1 MDKDFI
7 ESGKISAKA
16 RDFGKKLI
24 KEGASV
30 FEIAEAVEN
39 KMRELGG
46 HPAFP
51 VDISID
57 GLAAHASP
65 GPDDKTILQKGQLV
79 KLDLGAHVN
88 GKVTDTAVT
97 VEVGTNKWAKLIE
110 AVEKSLENVEKLIK
124 PGTEVRE
131 IGKVISETIISYGFK
146 PITNLS
152 GHGIGEFEVH
162 TTPTIPNFD
171 NGNKE
176 KLKEGQTIAIE
187 PFATVGSGLVKEG
200 KGSGIYELMNDKPTR
215 SAQVR
220 KVLDYIKENFNTLPF
235 SLRWINKLPNAKF
248 ALRTLEA
255 EGIIHQFAELPE
267 KSNGIT
273 SQAEHSYMVGH
284 GRLT

>member
-1 MDKDFI
+1 MDQDFI

-16 RDFGKKLI
+16 RDHGKKMI

-30 FEIAEAVEN
+30 LEIAEAIES

-46 HPAFP
+46 KPAFP
-51 VDISID
+51 VDVSID

-65 GPDDKTILQKGQLV
+65 GPEDKTILQKGQLV
-79 KLDLGAHVN
+79 KLDLGAHIN
-88 GKVTDTAVT
+88 GKVTDTAAT

-110 AVEKSLENVEKLIK
+110 AVEKALENAEKLVK
-124 PGTEVRE
+124 PGTEINE
-131 IGKVISETIISYGFK
+131 IGKIISETIISYGFK

-162 TTPTIPNFD
+162 TTPTIPNYD

-176 KLKEGQTIAIE
+176 KLTEGQTIAIE
-187 PFATVGSGLVKEG
+187 PFATIGVGLVKEG
-200 KGSGIYELMNDKPTR
+200 KGSGIYELVRKKPTR
-215 SAQVR
+215 SPAVR
-220 KVLDYIKENFNTLPF
+220 KVLEHIEKEFNTLPF
-235 SLRWINKLPNAKF
+235 SLRWINHLPNAKF
-248 ALRTLEA
+248 ALRILEQ

-267 KSNGIT
+267 KTNGIT
-273 SQAEHSYMVGH
+273 SQAEHSFMVGH

>member
-1 MDKDFI
+1 MDQDFI

-16 RDFGKKLI
+16 RDHGKKMI

-30 FEIAEAVEN
+30 LEIAEAIEN

-46 HPAFP
+46 KPAFP
-51 VDISID
+51 VDVSID

-65 GPDDKTILQKGQLV
+65 GPEDKTILKKGQLV

-110 AVEKSLENVEKLIK
+110 AVEKALENTEKLVK
-124 PGTEVRE
+124 PGTKICE
-131 IGKVISETIISYGFK
+131 IGKTISETISSYGFK
-146 PITNLS
+146 AITNLS

-162 TTPTIPNFD
+162 TTPTIPNYD
-171 NGNKE
+171 NGDKTE
-176 KLKEGQTIAIE
+176 LKEGQTIAIE
-187 PFATVGSGLVKEG
+187 PFATVGVGSVKEG
-200 KGSGIYELMNDKPTR
+200 KPSGIYELVRKKPTR
-215 SAQVR
+215 SPAVR
-220 KVLDYIKENFNTLPF
+220 KVLEYIEKEFNTLPF
-235 SLRWINKLPNAKF
+235 SLRWINNLPNAKF
-248 ALRTLEA
+248 ALRILEQ

-267 KSNGIT
+267 KTNGIT
-273 SQAEHSYMVGH
+273 SQAEHSFMVGH

>member
-1 MDKDFI
+1 MDQDFI

-16 RDFGKKLI
+16 RDHGKKMI
-24 KEGASV
+24 KEGASAL
-30 FEIAEAVEN
+30 EIAEAVEN

-46 HPAFP
+46 KPAFP

-65 GPDDKTILQKGQLV
+65 GPEDKTILQKGQLV

-97 VEVGTNKWAKLIE
+97 VEVGTTKWAKLIE
-110 AVEKSLENVEKLIK
+110 AVEKALENAEKLVK
-124 PGTEVRE
+124 PGIEIKE
-131 IGKVISETIISYGFK
+131 IGKIISETIISHGFK

-162 TTPTIPNFD
+162 TTPTIPNYD

-176 KLKEGQTIAIE
+176 KLTEGQTIAIE
-187 PFATVGSGLVKEG
+187 PFATIGVGLVKEG
-200 KGSGIYELMNDKPTR
+200 KGSGIYELVRKKPTR
-215 SAQVR
+215 SPAVR
-220 KVLDYIKENFNTLPF
+220 KVLEHIEKEFNTLPF
-235 SLRWINKLPNAKF
+235 SLRWINHLPNAKF
-248 ALRTLEA
+248 ALRTLET

-284 GRLT
+284 GKLT